1 MFTAGV
7 KIQTSLRFI
16 THIPHTCTLAYQA
29 LLHHYQG
36 YLGEPAQK
44 NEIALIREGLQRN
57 QLTGNHRF
65 VYEIESRIGMRIEK
79 RGRGRPTENP
89 AALGWAYLIFEI
101 LFQEKKR
108 KNHLKLE
115 RAGGLPKED
124 AWYSNLLSRR
134 RAARV
139 SSL

>member
-1 MFTAGV
+1 MDRWIDRLVDRGASQQ
-7 KIQTSLRFI
+7 KKASPMSLQDD
-16 THIPHTCTLAYQA
+16 CK
-29 LLHHYQG
+29 
-36 YLGEPAQK
+36 E
-44 NEIALIREGLQRN
+44 
-57 QLTGNHRF
+57 
-65 VYEIESRIGMRIEK
+65 